1 MTKAKKFSL
10 TELLNQRPMEETEN
24 GEPGRQEGKTG
35 ESVPGK
41 EEIVM
46 VDVRDLEPSREN
58 FYQVDDSLKRSVE
71 LVGILQPLLVD
82 PPRNGKYRVIA
93 GHRRRLA
100 VLALVEEGNERR
112 RRVPCVIRK
121 EDVKDRLALIMANRF
136 RDKTDWEKM
145 MEAVEAE
152 GLAKELKKDYGLE
165 GRTRKVLAELMGM
178 SEAQLGRY
186 KAIYSNLDREL
197 MEEFRAGR
205 ISFSVASELCGMP
218 GEFQKMAKEQ
228 IREKGM
234 VSLPEIRELKREAV
248 AREEAGEPGKDA
260 GPEKVCL
267 PGAGKSRGPG
277 VVHLPGTEGKEEPG
291 KMCLPGT
298 VEKEKSGKVR
308 LSGTWEKEKPEAVP
322 LPGKTSPS
330 GEEGEPEKA
339 ETAAGSGAP
348 GKHGDESSRK
358 KGPVTTGELFHGIY
372 GRLKEKEKLPDI
384 LDYGLAS
391 SPSVPVTDGEFGL
404 KASLDYGGS
413 EGIYL
418 DLWVEMPV
426 DGETVRRGLGTF
438 KTLEEDPE
446 AMHTMARL
454 LADFILEKY
463 GYVRENRERFPT
475 E

>member
-46 VDVRDLEPSREN
+46 VDVHDLEPSREN

-100 VLALVEEGNERR
+100 VLALVEEGNESR

-152 GLAKELKKDYGLE
+152 GLAKELKKDYGLG

-308 LSGTWEKEKPEAVP
+308 LSGTWEKEKPEAVT

-339 ETAAGSGAP
+339 KTTARIPGQVEEVSGTE
-348 GKHGDESSRK
+348 GGTDRE
-358 KGPVTTGELFHGIY
+358 KGGG
-372 GRLKEKEKLPDI
+372 
-384 LDYGLAS
+384 
-391 SPSVPVTDGEFGL
+391 TD
-404 KASLDYGGS
+404 
-413 EGIYL
+413 
-418 DLWVEMPV
+418 
-426 DGETVRRGLGTF
+426 
-438 KTLEEDPE
+438 
-446 AMHTMARL
+446 
-454 LADFILEKY
+454 
-463 GYVRENRERFPT
+463 
-475 E
+475 